1 MNILNIVALEDVSL
15 DLKIAEEFYENQNKG
30 LGKYFKDSILSD
42 IESLWLYGGIHNQ
55 VLGLYRLLS
64 KRFPYGI
71 YYDIDN
77 NIVRIIAVLDLR
89 QNPSNISLFISDR
102 KNETIVNTESIID
115 EGLNS
120 GICSKSHKEIVN
132 DIKSKLNDKE
142 SNSK

>member
-42 IESLWLYGGIHNQ
+42 IESLWLYGGIQNQ

-89 QNPSNISLFISDR
+89 QNPSNISLFISGR
-102 KNETIVNTESIID
+102 RNENLVNTESIID

-120 GICSKSHKEIVN
+120 GISSKSHDEIIS
-132 DIKSKLNDKE
+132 DIKNKFNKE
-142 SNSK
+142 NK

>member
-89 QNPSNISLFISDR
+89 QNPSNISLFISGR
-102 KNETIVNTESIID
+102 RNENLVNTESIID

-120 GICSKSHKEIVN
+120 GISSKSHDEIIS
-132 DIKSKLNDKE
+132 DIKNKFNKE
-142 SNSK
+142 NK